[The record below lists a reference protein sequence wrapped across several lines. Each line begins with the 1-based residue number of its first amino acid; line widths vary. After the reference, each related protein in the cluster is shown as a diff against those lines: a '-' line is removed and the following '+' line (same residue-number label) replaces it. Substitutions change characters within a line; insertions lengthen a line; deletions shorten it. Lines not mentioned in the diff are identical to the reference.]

1 LKKSEEMAQAPD
13 PFVLEKLP
21 WEKDAFSKRGISKET
36 IEYHYDK
43 HHGGYVKKLNLLA
56 KDDANLANKT
66 IVEIIKQGKGSPFNL
81 AAQIWNHTFYWNCM
95 SPHERCNKIDNFK
108 TIHQAITK
116 RFKSVD
122 EFQKEF
128 TTRATNHFG
137 SGWVWL
143 VYDANKN
150 SLEIVDG
157 HDAHTP
163 LKDDLICLLTI
174 DVWEHAYYIDYRND
188 RAAYINTFWKLI
200 NWDFVNAKLEAT
212 KQ

>member
-1 LKKSEEMAQAPD
+1 
-13 PFVLEKLP
+13 VLEKLP
-21 WEKDAFSKRGISKET
+21 WEKDALSKRGISKET
-36 IEYHYDK
+36 VEYHYDK
-43 HHGGYVKKLNLLA
+43 HHAGYVKKLNLLA

-81 AAQIWNHTFYWNCM
+81 AAQIWNHTFYWNCI

-108 TIHQAITK
+108 AIHEAIAK

-128 TTRATNHFG
+128 ITRATNHFG

-143 VYDANKN
+143 VYEPNKH

-157 HDAHTP
+157 HDAYTP

-200 NWDFVNAKLEAT
+200 NWDFVNANLEAAH
-212 KQ
+212 K